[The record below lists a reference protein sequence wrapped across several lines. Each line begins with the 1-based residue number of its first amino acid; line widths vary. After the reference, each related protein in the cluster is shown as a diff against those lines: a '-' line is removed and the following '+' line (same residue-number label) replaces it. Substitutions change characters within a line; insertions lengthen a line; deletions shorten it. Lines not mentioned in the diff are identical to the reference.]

1 MSTGTAVAPSQ
12 NGNGEKKP
20 SQLTTIKGALESPQ
34 FKEAIARALPKHMT
48 AERFLRIAVTATLR
62 TPKLMQCTQT
72 SLLNCLL
79 QLSQYGL
86 EPDGRHA
93 HLIPYGTD
101 CTLIIDYKGLVAL
114 VLRSGLVSTLHA
126 DVICEND
133 DFEYDKGFIVRHKI
147 DFKQPRGKVYAV
159 YCVCR
164 LKDGTE
170 KSEVMTR
177 DDVEAIRSR
186 SKAGRSG
193 PWVTDWNEM
202 AKKTAF
208 RRLSKWLPLSPE
220 IRDAMDG
227 DDDRLAE
234 SLPSNVIPGTAIR
247 TDQSKSDQLA
257 EMLASRGGNDLDT
270 AGEESNDNPGSGE
283 ESQEQPE
290 GLTQA
295 TIIERLKAR
304 IEVAMDL
311 DTLKEIDA
319 AAGAIEDDDTRQNIY
334 ARAGKRREEVK
345 KMQGSTEG
353 KLPGT

>member
-1 MSTGTAVAPSQ
+1 MSTGTAVSPS
-12 NGNGEKKP
+12 NGNGQK
-20 SQLTTIKGALESPQ
+20 SQLSTIKGALESPQ
-34 FKEAIARALPKHMT
+34 FRDAIAKALPTHMT
-48 AERFLRIAVTATLR
+48 ADRFLRIAVTATLR
-62 TPKLMQCTQT
+62 TPKLMDCTQA

-79 QLSQYGL
+79 QLSQFGL

-93 HLIPYGTD
+93 HLIPYGKD
-101 CTLIIDYKGLVAL
+101 CTLIIDYKGLVSL
-114 VLRSGLVSTLHA
+114 VLRSGMVSTLHA
-126 DVICEND
+126 DLICEND
-133 DFEYDKGFIVRHKI
+133 DFEYDKGYIVRHRI

-202 AKKTAF
+202 AKKTVF

-227 DDDRLAE
+227 DDDRVGE
-234 SLPSNVIPGTAIR
+234 QLPSNVLMSTA
-247 TDQSKSDQLA
+247 TTVSKSDQLA

-270 AGEESNDNPGSGE
+270 AGDEPSELSQVTDPVRGE
-283 ESQEQPE
+283 ESQVEPE
-290 GLTQA
+290 PESAEALLERISLA
-295 TIIERLKAR
+295 TTIEEVKA
-304 IEVAMDL
+304 
-311 DTLKEIDA
+311 IDA
-319 AAGAIEDDDTRQNIY
+319 AINKIANEKHRIELSAFADM
-334 ARAGKRREEVK
+334 KRREI
-345 KMQGSTEG
+345 QGR
-353 KLPGT
+353 